1 MFPLNNRYV
10 PPVMTTL
17 SSRQGYPSIGPCRA
31 TPERLMMLYAW
42 CLWAASQGVAIAFHH
57 RMLYVSSVMVIGP
70 FLQAHRVAALF
81 SCSCRPEFCATP
93 GCVFRLLNPLSAWPS
108 GSLMFSLVPPF
119 FHNASSSSLCL
130 LFSPLATNLP
140 LLLLRYMPC

>member
-1 MFPLNNRYV
+1 
-10 PPVMTTL
+10 MTTL

-81 SCSCRPEFCATP
+81 SCNLQARVLCYSGLRIL
-93 GCVFRLLNPLSAWPS
+93 LLN
-108 GSLMFSLVPPF
+108 
-119 FHNASSSSLCL
+119 
-130 LFSPLATNLP
+130 
-140 LLLLRYMPC
+140 R